1 MSDLS
6 VLVIHRMTSYQQM
19 LSGEFR
25 GTLTG
30 LRDQNDPLI
39 HRMLNAEQT
48 HNASMET
55 IRRALEERRIQAI
68 WRHDFSGLVPDSFD
82 LVITI
87 GGDGT
92 VLHASHAIGKAP
104 ILSINSS
111 PETSTGYFAAGDA
124 QDFPLL
130 LDQIIENKLEL
141 QKLYRMEVMVN
152 GEVVNGRVLNDV
164 LFCNDCPAMTTRY
177 YLSLKNKGEHQIS
190 SGIWISTA
198 AGSTAAVKAA
208 GGVPMETGMTTLQ
221 YVVRE
226 PCPAGGNDEMRL
238 PNLVSGILGN
248 DDRFAIRSK
257 SLAATLF
264 IDGPHVAVPVKYGD
278 IITFSG
284 GASPLFLYAKLD
296 KNKT

>member
-1 MSDLS
+1 MADLN

-19 LSGEFR
+19 RASEFR
-25 GTLTG
+25 STLDD
-30 LRDQNDPLI
+30 LRMQNDPLI
-39 HRMLNAEQT
+39 QRMLSAEKT
-48 HNASMET
+48 HNASMEK
-55 IRRALEERRIQAI
+55 IREELARRHINAT
-68 WRHDFSGLVPDSFD
+68 WRHDFSGLFPDSFD
-82 LVITI
+82 MVITI

-92 VLHASHAIGKAP
+92 VLHASHSIGRVP

-111 PETSTGYFAAGDA
+111 PDTSTGYFASGDA
-124 QDFPLL
+124 DEFPAL
-130 LDQIIENKLEL
+130 LDQIIAKQLGKH
-141 QKLYRMEVMVN
+141 KLYRMEIMVN
-152 GEVVNGRVLNDV
+152 GEVVNSRVLNDV

-177 YLSLKNKGEHQIS
+177 HLSLKKKSEPQIS
-190 SGIWISTA
+190 SGVWVSTA

-208 GGVPMETGMTTLQ
+208 GGVPMDPGMTTLQ

-226 PCPAGGNDEMRL
+226 PCPVGEKDNMTL
-238 PNLVSGILGN
+238 PTLVSGLFGN

-257 SLAATLF
+257 SLSATLF

-284 GASPLFLYAKLD
+284 GAAPLFLYEKLD